1 MVSSASLEHQVFT
14 ESNTTNNIE
23 EMANQYPNVSRLVS
37 RTGLLLAAVIILFG
51 IGGGCM
57 TTTIGAGESGVKFSS
72 FSGTDLAGTYGEGFH
87 LHAPWSRIIAYDV
100 RVKEQLEEI
109 NALSSNGLSI
119 QMDISVRYH
128 ADATT
133 LPALHTTYGVEYYR
147 KLVQPELRSVA
158 REVVGRYTP
167 EELYSSK
174 RTELQDA
181 IEGGIR
187 EGVESDFVKLDAVL
201 IRHVE
206 LPDQIKVAIE
216 NKLKE
221 EQEAER
227 YQYTIE
233 KEKLEAERKKIEAE
247 GEATYQRIITQSL
260 SPAFLRFKGIE
271 ATIQLAE
278 SGNSKVVVIC
288 GGDDGL
294 PLILGG
300 Q

>member
-1 MVSSASLEHQVFT
+1 
-14 ESNTTNNIE
+14 
-23 EMANQYPNVSRLVS
+23 MATQYPNVSRLVS
-37 RTGLLLAAVIILFG
+37 STGIFFVAIVILFG

-72 FSGTDLAGTYGEGFH
+72 FSGTDLDGTYGEGFH
-87 LHAPWSRIIAYDV
+87 VHAPWSEIVDYDV
-100 RVKEQLEEI
+100 KVQERLEEVT
-109 NALSSNGLSI
+109 ALSSNGLSI
-119 QMDISVRYH
+119 QMDISVRFH
-128 ADATT
+128 ADATS
-133 LPALHTTYGVEYYR
+133 LPALHTTYGVDYFR

-167 EELYSSK
+167 EELYSS
-174 RTELQDA
+174 RRSELQDE
-181 IEGGIR
+181 IESGIR

-206 LPDQIKVAIE
+206 LPEQIKVAIE

-227 YQYTIE
+227 YQYTIA
-233 KEKLEAERKKIEAE
+233 KERLEAERKEIEAD
-247 GEATYQRIITQSL
+247 GQATYQRIITQSL
-260 SPAFLRFKGIE
+260 SPSFLRFKGIE
-271 ATIQLAE
+271 ATLQLAE
-278 SGNSKVVVIC
+278 SPNSKVVVV
-288 GGDDGL
+288 GGGEDGL